1 MLGMRFSK
9 LTKKSELV
17 KALGAGLNPNSN
29 SYCSKSLKYGTV
41 YNYLICIRV
50 AYLTEVLSVRVRKS
64 LKLAAEKLGVDLRL
78 AVEKTLEELVA
89 EKKKNAQR
97 VARELRD
104 LMDVKPE
111 EWVEDVRTTRQ
122 EM

>member
-1 MLGMRFSK
+1 M
-9 LTKKSELV
+9 TH
-17 KALGAGLNPNSN
+17 
-29 SYCSKSLKYGTV
+29 
-41 YNYLICIRV
+41 
-50 AYLTEVLSVRVRKS
+50 LTEVLSVRVKKS
-64 LKLAAEKLGVDLRL
+64 LKLEAEKLGVDLRL
-78 AVEKTLEELVA
+78 AVEKTLEEIVA

-111 EWVEDVRTTRQ
+111 EWVEDVRAARQ